1 MAQWYQM
8 RAISYN
14 HGMKTSSA
22 RLLSALLLAAAAASL
37 TGCGMLY
44 TNIRAP
50 RSYRTATSGDVKTSP
65 ADPVVSA
72 EACSQSVLFLFSW
85 GDMGYAAVV
94 DKALDGKPGAVL
106 YDVKFDMKVNS
117 VLLGL
122 YTKMCTKVSGRAAK
136 L

>member
-1 MAQWYQM
+1 M
-8 RAISYN
+8 S
-14 HGMKTSSA
+14 
-22 RLLSALLLAAAAASL
+22 LLTAFILAGAMGL
-37 TGCGMLY
+37 TTGCGMIY

-65 ADPVVSA
+65 EDPLVSA
-72 EACSQSVLFLFSW
+72 EVCSQSILFLLSY
-85 GDMGYAAVV
+85 GDMGYAAAV
-94 DKALDGKPGAVL
+94 DKALAGRPNAVL

-122 YTKMCTKVSGRAAK
+122 YTKMCTKVTGRAAK